1 MNAVN
6 LKCTNDGHNLDVIG
20 LCFSPQCTQ
29 ESKLCCGKCF
39 TGSHLKCLSDN
50 SIMIIE
56 DLINENYDDIIK
68 ITPFNLIQ
76 YPPNFKE
83 ELKNNIKPTESYKTF
98 ATSLDEKFELLIQKF
113 SEKLIEIKE
122 QFLFILMKE

>member
-68 ITPFNLIQ
+68 ITPFNFGINALSSDNPAESVPSPPLAQQ
-76 YPPNFKE
+76 YLLTGLNVAPVQ
-83 ELKNNIKPTESYKTF
+83 LLLDAHIDIHS
-98 ATSLDEKFELLIQKF
+98 SLVLAAP
-113 SEKLIEIKE
+113 S
-122 QFLFILMKE
+122 FIP